1 MLRELQPLVEKP
13 STAEATLAR
22 FKGKKVAV
30 DLSSWLYK
38 GAYGCCLELC
48 MGRPTTKYVAFVL
61 RRLHTL
67 REHGV
72 EGVLVCDNGATGL
85 KAETQRSRR
94 SNTEARKAEGKRL
107 LALMDK
113 LPKKDYARRK
123 ELRKKAEEQF
133 QGCVSITKDMV
144 DAVVKE
150 ADKYGFR
157 SIFAPFEADAQLAF
171 LACSGQC
178 AGVVTEDSDLV
189 VYSVVSGIS
198 FPLILKMDSVG
209 RAEVLDFDLRRLR
222 QGRDASLESDDDGGG
237 GGGGASAAE
246 SARGDAASALQPY
259 AKQPFAPKSFLA
271 QLTRLGWDCA
281 ARRMFVQMC
290 VLAGCDYLDSL
301 PGVGLKTAQ
310 KHIIQHRKVSADLRV
325 KHIGRKV
332 AEAALKAATKRARAP
347 QPNKLTLAR
356 VSTLASLT

>member
-1 MLRELQPLVEKP
+1 MHGEADDKAFCVRAE
-13 STAEATLAR
+13 TA
-22 FKGKKVAV
+22 
-30 DLSSWLYK
+30 
-38 GAYGCCLELC
+38 
-48 MGRPTTKYVAFVL
+48 
-61 RRLHTL
+61 TL

-222 QGRDASLESDDDGGG
+222 QGRDAAESDDDDGGG
-237 GGGGASAAE
+237 GGGAQPLRVLVATRRRHFSPTQSSHSLPSRFGATHASGVGLRSSAHVRANV
-246 SARGDAASALQPY
+246 RTG
-259 AKQPFAPKSFLA
+259 
-271 QLTRLGWDCA
+271 RL
-281 ARRMFVQMC
+281 R
-290 VLAGCDYLDSL
+290 LSDSL
-301 PGVGLKTAQ
+301 PGGVLKRP
-310 KHIIQHRKVSADLRV
+310 K
-325 KHIGRKV
+325 
-332 AEAALKAATKRARAP
+332 
-347 QPNKLTLAR
+347 
-356 VSTLASLT
+356 STLYNTVKSPLTCG